1 MDERERA
8 EPAAEISE
16 ERLEEIRRQRF
27 QQRVERVLEVMQHE
41 RVDWRGLPFIAAD
54 GRIGVRVVPVDLP
67 LGTLKDPR
75 CPERGVLNGPA
86 GRAEGPAG
94 GREAGAER

>member
-16 ERLEEIRRQRF
+16 ERLDEIRRQRF
-27 QQRVERVLEVMQHE
+27 QQRVERVLEVMQRE
-41 RVDWRGLPFIAAD
+41 RVDWRGLPYIAAD
-54 GRIGVRVVPVDLP
+54 GRVGVRVVPVDLP
-67 LGTLKDPR
+67 
-75 CPERGVLNGPA
+75 A
-86 GRAEGPAG
+86 GGAEGLAG